1 MELSLKADLRDI
13 TGKNVG
19 SLRRRGIT
27 PLHLFGNGVES
38 LALQAETAKVEK
50 SLSQAGE
57 TRLIS
62 LGVGSERKPRPVL
75 VRGVQRD
82 PISRQLLHVDLY
94 QVNMS
99 QRVEAEVPIV
109 LVGQASALQS
119 KGVTV
124 LQQLDSLAVECL
136 PDSIPGRLEVDISS
150 LTDAGQVKRVKDI
163 KVDQD
168 IAVSTDPE
176 QVVAIVVARA
186 EEKGAERTVTA
197 ETPAASSQAQPP
209 PKDSK
214 EEA

>member
-1 MELSLKADLRDI
+1 MQLDLKADSRDI
-13 TGKNVG
+13 TGKDVK

-50 SLSQAGE
+50 SLAQAGE

-62 LGVGSERKPRPVL
+62 LVVGSERKARPVL

-82 PISRQLLHVDLY
+82 PMSRQLLHVDLY

-99 QRVEAEVPIV
+99 QKVEAEVPIV

-119 KGVTV
+119 KGATV
-124 LQQLDSLAVECL
+124 LQQLDSLKVECL
-136 PDSIPGRLEVDISS
+136 PDCIPGHLEIDISN

-163 KVDQD
+163 KVDQEVT
-168 IAVSTDPE
+168 VSADPE
-176 QVVAIVVARA
+176 QIVAIVVARV
-186 EEKGAERTVTA
+186 EEKGAERAATG
-197 ETPAASSQAQPP
+197 ETPAVSPQTQPA
-209 PKDSK
+209 KERK